1 MSDKRIERT
10 AVGTPSDYAEIEAM
24 SRAELIALILATI
37 ESGELDFRLPQ
48 SWSSRIAGYLIW
60 PVRQK

>member
-37 ESGELDFRLPQ
+37 ESGELDSGFRRVGVAG
-48 SWSSRIAGYLIW
+48 SRDT
-60 PVRQK
+60 